1 MIVIQHMEAEAALSM
16 SVSHEECGEDSFV
29 ANHDLGIDAIDFSIC
44 NTMDRFSW
52 LPPGLSVETP
62 PPKA

>member
-1 MIVIQHMEAEAALSM
+1 MDGEATLSVI
-16 SVSHEECGEDSFV
+16 VSHEECGEDSFV
-29 ANHDLGIDAIDFSIC
+29 ANNDLGIAAIDFSIC
-44 NTMDRFSW
+44 NTMDCFSW